1 MAAGLW
7 PKKRPRRPFL
17 ELPRGLRFVVFEPV
31 SILTTLLT
39 AAALSLAIA
48 RFGTLL
54 LTFHEG
60 LRERMLAWTGIPTSG
75 FAAVA
80 VFGGA
85 VVRSPITL
93 VADYAT
99 LPWLLAT
106 VSIAVAA
113 VFCAIYAYSHLSRSM
128 MLAALFLLLVSAAD
142 SLLSPVGKGDSNFFS
157 AFWLRCEL
165 VIWILTPWL
174 VAMLAGIVLPTWWA
188 RLLWIMV
195 VPAYSIVWS
204 AVRLTFCAG
213 LLFYAGPV
221 LMLLLWSAFGILAE
235 LLSLCLF
242 YSLIVYQASSLYR
255 QRMAHG

>member
-7 PKKRPRRPFL
+7 SKKRPRRPFL
-17 ELPRGLRFVVFEPV
+17 EVPRGLRFVVFDPV
-31 SILTTLLT
+31 SILSTLLT

-60 LRERMLAWTGIPTSG
+60 RILAWIGIPTSG
-75 FAAVA
+75 FAAIA

-85 VVRSPITL
+85 AVRSPITV
-93 VADYAT
+93 VADYAAR
-99 LPWLLAT
+99 PWLLAT
-106 VSIAVAA
+106 VCAAMAA
-113 VFCAIYAYSHLSRSM
+113 VFCAIYAYSHLSRCM
-128 MLAALFLLLVSAAD
+128 MVSALFLLLVSAAD

-174 VAMLAGIVLPTWWA
+174 VAMLAGIVLPSWWA
-188 RLLWIMV
+188 RVLWIVV

-213 LLFYAGPV
+213 LLFYSGPI
-221 LMLLLWSAFGILAE
+221 LMLLLWSAFGVLAE